1 MSRRARLIL
10 RHSLENVLNVV
21 EDDENT
27 EYTGQNLLERL
38 QGMSPTSRSNVLSRL
53 REIFELRTRRR
64 LYDDY
69 SVDEDMENAIYN
81 SNENFKQF
89 SKEND
94 INFRNYPFPINWVEI
109 EKDENEYYYILS
121 KYGYFGASIYT
132 QLNKIKKFTSN
143 NLIVL
148 IVEMFSNFLKK
159 ENIDELKE
167 FIFSLPQ
174 TPEMI
179 YKMIK
184 NKCILVKEIPVYL
197 IILIIYEIFYFR
209 FDQEQY
215 FNYKKQKIVLK
226 SQYSL
231 LNMINDDEYSSIF
244 NEFFKGKPL
253 QNLSKLNYKIE
264 KERKKYLKHIKKM
277 NNELIIFKK
286 EFKDTDFSL

>member
-1 MSRRARLIL
+1 MSRRTRLII
-10 RHSLENVLNVV
+10 RQSLESVLNGV
-21 EDDENT
+21 EDDENR

-38 QGMSPTSRSNVLSRL
+38 QDMSPTSRSNVLSRL
-53 REIFELRTRRR
+53 REIFEIRTRRR

-109 EKDENEYYYILS
+109 ENDENEYYYILS
-121 KYGYFGASIYT
+121 KYGYFGVSIYT
-132 QLNKIKKFTSN
+132 QLNKIKKVTLN

-148 IVEMFSNFLKK
+148 IAEMFSSFLKK
-159 ENIDELKE
+159 ESVEKLKE

-184 NKCILVKEIPVYL
+184 NKFILVKEIPVYL
-197 IILIIYEIFYFR
+197 IMLIIYEIFYF
-209 FDQEQY
+209 FHYNEQ
-215 FNYKKQKIVLK
+215 FNNYNNQKLILK
-226 SQYSL
+226 SQYAL
-231 LNMINDDEYSSIF
+231 INMINDDEYKTIYDDS
-244 NEFFKGKPL
+244 FKGKPI
-253 QNLSKLNYKIE
+253 QILSKLNYNIK
-264 KERKKYLKHIKKM
+264 KERKKYLQHINKM
-277 NNELIIFKK
+277 NNDLLLMKNGF
-286 EFKDTDFSL
+286 DA

>member
-1 MSRRARLIL
+1 MSRRTRLII
-10 RHSLENVLNVV
+10 RQSLESVLNGV
-21 EDDENT
+21 EDDENR
-27 EYTGQNLLERL
+27 ENSGQNLLERL
-38 QGMSPTSRSNVLSRL
+38 QDMSPTSRSNVLSRL
-53 REIFELRTRRR
+53 REIFEIRARRR

-109 EKDENEYYYILS
+109 ENDENEYYYILS

-132 QLNKIKKFTSN
+132 QLNKIKKVTLN

-148 IVEMFSNFLKK
+148 IAEMFSSFLKK
-159 ENIDELKE
+159 ESLEKLKE

-197 IILIIYEIFYFR
+197 IMLIIYEIFYF
-209 FDQEQY
+209 FHDNGQY
-215 FNYKKQKIVLK
+215 NNYNNQKLILK
-226 SQYSL
+226 GQYTL
-231 LNMINDDEYSSIF
+231 INMINDDEYKSIY
-244 NEFFKGKPL
+244 EDSFKGKPI
-253 QNLSKLNYKIE
+253 QMLSKLNYNIK
-264 KERKKYLKHIKKM
+264 KERKKYLKHINKM
-277 NNELIIFKK
+277 NNNLLLTKRGFDIEKFCL
-286 EFKDTDFSL
+286 

>member
-1 MSRRARLIL
+1 MSRRTRLII
-10 RHSLENVLNVV
+10 RQSLESVLNGV
-21 EDDENT
+21 EDDENR

-38 QGMSPTSRSNVLSRL
+38 QDMSPTSRSNVLSRL
-53 REIFELRTRRR
+53 REIFEIRTRRR

-109 EKDENEYYYILS
+109 ENDENEYYYILS
-121 KYGYFGASIYT
+121 KYGYFGVSIYT
-132 QLNKIKKFTSN
+132 QLNKIKKVTLN

-148 IVEMFSNFLKK
+148 IAEMFSSFLKK
-159 ENIDELKE
+159 ESVEKLKE

-184 NKCILVKEIPVYL
+184 NKFILVKEIPVYL
-197 IILIIYEIFYFR
+197 IMLIIYEIFYFSH
-209 FDQEQY
+209 DNEQ
-215 FNYKKQKIVLK
+215 FNNYNNQKLILK
-226 SQYSL
+226 SQYTL
-231 LNMINDDEYSSIF
+231 INMINDDEYKTIYDDS
-244 NEFFKGKPL
+244 FKGKPI
-253 QNLSKLNYKIE
+253 QILSKLNYNIK
-264 KERKKYLKHIKKM
+264 KERKKYLQHINKM
-277 NNELIIFKK
+277 NNDLLLMKSGFDIEK
-286 EFKDTDFSL
+286 FSL

>member
-1 MSRRARLIL
+1 MSRRTRLII
-10 RHSLENVLNVV
+10 RQSLESVLNGV
-21 EDDENT
+21 EDDENR

-38 QGMSPTSRSNVLSRL
+38 QDMSPTSRSNVLSRL
-53 REIFELRTRRR
+53 REIFEIRTRRR

-109 EKDENEYYYILS
+109 ENDENEYYYILS
-121 KYGYFGASIYT
+121 KYGYFGVSIYT
-132 QLNKIKKFTSN
+132 QLNKIKKVTLN

-148 IVEMFSNFLKK
+148 IAEMFSSFLKK
-159 ENIDELKE
+159 ESVEKLKE

-184 NKCILVKEIPVYL
+184 NKFILVKEIPVYL
-197 IILIIYEIFYFR
+197 IMLIIYEIFYF
-209 FDQEQY
+209 FHDNEQ
-215 FNYKKQKIVLK
+215 FNNYNNQKLILK
-226 SQYSL
+226 SQYTL
-231 LNMINDDEYSSIF
+231 INMINDDEYKTIYDDS
-244 NEFFKGKPL
+244 FKGKPI
-253 QNLSKLNYKIE
+253 QILSKLNYNIK
-264 KERKKYLKHIKKM
+264 KERKKYLQHINKM
-277 NNELIIFKK
+277 NNDLLLMKNGF
-286 EFKDTDFSL
+286 DTEKFSL

>member
-1 MSRRARLIL
+1 MSRRTRLII
-10 RHSLENVLNVV
+10 RQSLESVLNGV
-21 EDDENT
+21 EDDENR

-38 QGMSPTSRSNVLSRL
+38 QDMSPTSRSNVLSRL
-53 REIFELRTRRR
+53 REIFEIRTRRR

-109 EKDENEYYYILS
+109 ENDENEYYYILS
-121 KYGYFGASIYT
+121 KYGYFGVSIYT
-132 QLNKIKKFTSN
+132 QLNKIKKVTLN

-148 IVEMFSNFLKK
+148 IAEMFSSFLKK
-159 ENIDELKE
+159 ESVEKLKE

-184 NKCILVKEIPVYL
+184 NKFILVKEIPVYL
-197 IILIIYEIFYFR
+197 IMLIIYEIFYF
-209 FDQEQY
+209 FHDNEQ
-215 FNYKKQKIVLK
+215 FNNYNNQKLILK
-226 SQYSL
+226 SQYAL
-231 LNMINDDEYSSIF
+231 INMINDDEYKTIYDDS
-244 NEFFKGKPL
+244 FKGKPI
-253 QNLSKLNYKIE
+253 QILSKLNYTIK
-264 KERKKYLKHIKKM
+264 KERKKYLQHINKM
-277 NNELIIFKK
+277 NNDLLLMKSGFDIEK
-286 EFKDTDFSL
+286 FSL

>member
-94 INFRNYPFPINWVEI
+94 MNFRNYPFPINWVDI
-109 EKDENEYYYILS
+109 ENDENEFYDILS
-121 KYGYFGASIYT
+121 KYGYFGVSIYT
-132 QLNKIKKFTSN
+132 SLNKLKKVSSN
-143 NLIVL
+143 NLIDFDRVL
-148 IVEMFSNFLKK
+148 E
-159 ENIDELKE
+159 DG
-167 FIFSLPQ
+167 
-174 TPEMI
+174 
-179 YKMIK
+179 
-184 NKCILVKEIPVYL
+184 EI
-197 IILIIYEIFYFR
+197 
-209 FDQEQY
+209 
-215 FNYKKQKIVLK
+215 
-226 SQYSL
+226 
-231 LNMINDDEYSSIF
+231 
-244 NEFFKGKPL
+244 
-253 QNLSKLNYKIE
+253 
-264 KERKKYLKHIKKM
+264 
-277 NNELIIFKK
+277 
-286 EFKDTDFSL
+286 

>member
-1 MSRRARLIL
+1 MSRRTRLII
-10 RHSLENVLNVV
+10 RQSLESVLNGV
-21 EDDENT
+21 EDDENR
-27 EYTGQNLLERL
+27 ENSGQNLLERL
-38 QGMSPTSRSNVLSRL
+38 QDMSPTSRSNVLSRL
-53 REIFELRTRRR
+53 REIFEIRARRR

-109 EKDENEYYYILS
+109 ENDENEYYYILS

-132 QLNKIKKFTSN
+132 QLNKIKKVTLN

-148 IVEMFSNFLKK
+148 IAEMFSSFLKK
-159 ENIDELKE
+159 ESLEKLKE

-184 NKCILVKEIPVYL
+184 NKFILVKEIPVYL
-197 IILIIYEIFYFR
+197 IMLIIYEIFYFSH
-209 FDQEQY
+209 DNEQ
-215 FNYKKQKIVLK
+215 FNNYNNQKLILK
-226 SQYSL
+226 GQYTL
-231 LNMINDDEYSSIF
+231 INMINDDEYKTIYDDS
-244 NEFFKGKPL
+244 FKGKPI
-253 QNLSKLNYKIE
+253 QILSKLNYNIK
-264 KERKKYLKHIKKM
+264 KERKKYYLDIYFFKFFRLKYYK
-277 NNELIIFKK
+277 
-286 EFKDTDFSL
+286 

>member
-1 MSRRARLIL
+1 MSRRTRLII
-10 RHSLENVLNVV
+10 RQSLESVLNGV
-21 EDDENT
+21 EDDENR

-38 QGMSPTSRSNVLSRL
+38 QDMSPTSRSNVLSRL
-53 REIFELRTRRR
+53 REIFEIRTRRR

-109 EKDENEYYYILS
+109 ENDENEYYYILS
-121 KYGYFGASIYT
+121 KYGYFGVSIYT
-132 QLNKIKKFTSN
+132 QLNKIKKVTLN

-148 IVEMFSNFLKK
+148 IAEMFSSFLKK
-159 ENIDELKE
+159 ESVEKLKE

-197 IILIIYEIFYFR
+197 IMLIIYEIFYF
-209 FDQEQY
+209 FHDNGQY
-215 FNYKKQKIVLK
+215 NNYNNQKLILK
-226 SQYSL
+226 GQYTL
-231 LNMINDDEYSSIF
+231 INMINDDEYKSIY
-244 NEFFKGKPL
+244 EDSFKGKPI
-253 QNLSKLNYKIE
+253 QMLSKLNYNIK
-264 KERKKYLKHIKKM
+264 KERKKYLKHINKM
-277 NNELIIFKK
+277 NNNLLLTKRGFDIEKFCL
-286 EFKDTDFSL
+286 

>member
-1 MSRRARLIL
+1 MSRRTRLII
-10 RHSLENVLNVV
+10 RQSLESVLNGV
-21 EDDENT
+21 EDDENR

-38 QGMSPTSRSNVLSRL
+38 QDMSPTSRSNVLSRL
-53 REIFELRTRRR
+53 REIFEIRTRRR

-109 EKDENEYYYILS
+109 ENDENEYYYILS
-121 KYGYFGASIYT
+121 KYGYFGVSIYT
-132 QLNKIKKFTSN
+132 QLNKIKKVTLN

-148 IVEMFSNFLKK
+148 IAEMFSSFLKK
-159 ENIDELKE
+159 ESVEKLKE

-184 NKCILVKEIPVYL
+184 NKFILVKEIPVYL
-197 IILIIYEIFYFR
+197 IMLIIYEIFYF
-209 FDQEQY
+209 FHDNEQ
-215 FNYKKQKIVLK
+215 FNNYNNQKLILK
-226 SQYSL
+226 SQYAL
-231 LNMINDDEYSSIF
+231 INMINDDEYKTIYDDS
-244 NEFFKGKPL
+244 FKGKPI
-253 QNLSKLNYKIE
+253 QILSKLNYNIK
-264 KERKKYLKHIKKM
+264 KERKKYLQHINKM
-277 NNELIIFKK
+277 NNDLLLMKNGFDAEK
-286 EFKDTDFSL
+286 FSL

>member
-1 MSRRARLIL
+1 MSRRTRLII
-10 RHSLENVLNVV
+10 RQSLESVLNGV
-21 EDDENT
+21 EDDENR

-38 QGMSPTSRSNVLSRL
+38 QDMSPTSRSNVLSRL
-53 REIFELRTRRR
+53 REIFEIRARRR

-109 EKDENEYYYILS
+109 ENDENEYYYILS
-121 KYGYFGASIYT
+121 KYGYFGVSIYT
-132 QLNKIKKFTSN
+132 QLNKIKKVTLN

-148 IVEMFSNFLKK
+148 IAEMFSSFLKK
-159 ENIDELKE
+159 ESVEKLKE

-184 NKCILVKEIPVYL
+184 NKFILVKEIPVYL
-197 IILIIYEIFYFR
+197 IMLIIYEIFYF
-209 FDQEQY
+209 FHDNEQ
-215 FNYKKQKIVLK
+215 FNNYNNQKLILK
-226 SQYSL
+226 SQYAL
-231 LNMINDDEYSSIF
+231 INMINDDEYKTIYDDS
-244 NEFFKGKPL
+244 FKGKPI
-253 QNLSKLNYKIE
+253 QILSKLNYNIK
-264 KERKKYLKHIKKM
+264 KERKKYLQHINKM
-277 NNELIIFKK
+277 NNDLLLMKNGF
-286 EFKDTDFSL
+286 DTEKFSL

>member
-1 MSRRARLIL
+1 MSRRTRLII
-10 RHSLENVLNVV
+10 RQSLESVLNGV
-21 EDDENT
+21 EDDENR

-38 QGMSPTSRSNVLSRL
+38 QDMSPTSRSNVLSRL
-53 REIFELRTRRR
+53 REIFEIRTRRR

-109 EKDENEYYYILS
+109 ENDENEYYYILS
-121 KYGYFGASIYT
+121 KYGYFGVSIYT
-132 QLNKIKKFTSN
+132 QLNKIKKVTLN

-148 IVEMFSNFLKK
+148 IAEMFSSFLKK
-159 ENIDELKE
+159 ESVEKLKE

-184 NKCILVKEIPVYL
+184 NKFILVKEIPVYL
-197 IILIIYEIFYFR
+197 IMLIIYEIFYFSH
-209 FDQEQY
+209 DNEQ
-215 FNYKKQKIVLK
+215 FNNYNNQKLILK
-226 SQYSL
+226 SQYAL
-231 LNMINDDEYSSIF
+231 INMINDDEYKTIYDDS
-244 NEFFKGKPL
+244 FKGKPI
-253 QNLSKLNYKIE
+253 QILSKLNYNIK
-264 KERKKYLKHIKKM
+264 KERKKYLKHINKM
-277 NNELIIFKK
+277 NNNLLLTKRGFDIEKFCL
-286 EFKDTDFSL
+286 

>member
-1 MSRRARLIL
+1 MSRRTRLII
-10 RHSLENVLNVV
+10 RQSLESVLNGV
-21 EDDENT
+21 EDDENR
-27 EYTGQNLLERL
+27 ENSGQNLLERL
-38 QGMSPTSRSNVLSRL
+38 QDMSPTSRSNVLSRL
-53 REIFELRTRRR
+53 REIFEIRARRR

-132 QLNKIKKFTSN
+132 QLNKIKKVTLN

-148 IVEMFSNFLKK
+148 IAEMFSSFLKK
-159 ENIDELKE
+159 ESLEKLKE

-184 NKCILVKEIPVYL
+184 NKFILVKEIPVYL
-197 IILIIYEIFYFR
+197 IILIIYEIFYFSH
-209 FDQEQY
+209 DNEQ
-215 FNYKKQKIVLK
+215 FNNYNNQKLILK
-226 SQYSL
+226 SQYTL
-231 LNMINDDEYSSIF
+231 INMINDDEYKTIYDDS
-244 NEFFKGKPL
+244 FKGKPI
-253 QNLSKLNYKIE
+253 QIFSKLNYKIQ
-264 KERKKYLKHIKKM
+264 KERKKIIKHIKHI
-277 NNELIIFKK
+277 NNELILLKKGFKK
-286 EFKDTDFSL
+286 ENFLL

>member
-197 IILIIYEIFYFR
+197 IMLIIYEIFYF
-209 FDQEQY
+209 FHDNGQY
-215 FNYKKQKIVLK
+215 NNYNNQKLILK
-226 SQYSL
+226 GQYTL
-231 LNMINDDEYSSIF
+231 INMINDDEYKSIY
-244 NEFFKGKPL
+244 EDSFKGKPI
-253 QNLSKLNYKIE
+253 QMLSKLNYNIK
-264 KERKKYLKHIKKM
+264 KERKKYLKHINKM
-277 NNELIIFKK
+277 NNNLQLTKRGFDIEKFCL
-286 EFKDTDFSL
+286 

>member
-1 MSRRARLIL
+1 MSRRTRLII
-10 RHSLENVLNVV
+10 RQSLESVLNGV
-21 EDDENT
+21 EDDENR
-27 EYTGQNLLERL
+27 ENSGQNLLERL
-38 QGMSPTSRSNVLSRL
+38 QDMSPTSRSNVLSRL
-53 REIFELRTRRR
+53 REIFEIRARRR

-109 EKDENEYYYILS
+109 ENDENEYYYILS

-132 QLNKIKKFTSN
+132 QLNKIKKVTLN

-148 IVEMFSNFLKK
+148 IAEMFSSFLKK
-159 ENIDELKE
+159 ESLEKLKE

-184 NKCILVKEIPVYL
+184 NKFILVKEIPVYL
-197 IILIIYEIFYFR
+197 IMLIIYEIFYFSH
-209 FDQEQY
+209 DNEQ
-215 FNYKKQKIVLK
+215 FNNYNNQKLILK
-226 SQYSL
+226 SQYTL
-231 LNMINDDEYSSIF
+231 INMINDDEYKTIYDDS
-244 NEFFKGKPL
+244 FKGKPI
-253 QNLSKLNYKIE
+253 QILSKLNYNIK
-264 KERKKYLKHIKKM
+264 KERKKYLKHINKM
-277 NNELIIFKK
+277 NNNLLLTKRGFDIEKFCL
-286 EFKDTDFSL
+286 

>member
-197 IILIIYEIFYFR
+197 IMLIIYEIFYF
-209 FDQEQY
+209 FHDNGQY
-215 FNYKKQKIVLK
+215 NNYNNQKLILK
-226 SQYSL
+226 GQYTL
-231 LNMINDDEYSSIF
+231 INMINDDEYKSIY
-244 NEFFKGKPL
+244 EDSFKGKPI
-253 QNLSKLNYKIE
+253 QMLSKLNYNIK
-264 KERKKYLKHIKKM
+264 KERKKYLKHINKM
-277 NNELIIFKK
+277 NNNLLLTKRGFDIEKFCL
-286 EFKDTDFSL
+286 